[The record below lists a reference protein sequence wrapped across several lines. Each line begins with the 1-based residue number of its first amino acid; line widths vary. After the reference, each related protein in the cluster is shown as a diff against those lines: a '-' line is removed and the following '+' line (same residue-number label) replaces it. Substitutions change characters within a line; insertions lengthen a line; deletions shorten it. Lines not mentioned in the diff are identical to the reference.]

1 MNYSSR
7 KKNKIVK
14 FIVIHYTGMETLK
27 LAYHKLSKNNSN
39 VSAHYLI
46 SRNGNI
52 FNLLCPKFKAWHA
65 GKSKWKNYENINE
78 YSIGIE
84 LENKGHEFGYTNYSH
99 KQYSSLKKLILFL
112 KYNFQILEK
121 NIIFHSDIAPNRK
134 QDPGEKF
141 FINKIGVNRFKY
153 KSKLKYKYSINE
165 LLTLYGFHKLYI
177 KKYKKFCIKAVKRSL
192 NYAFIS
198 SNESKKFYKDFYNL
212 LFN

>member
-1 MNYSSR
+1 MNYSFR
-7 KKNKIVK
+7 EKNKIVK
-14 FIVIHYTGMETLK
+14 FIVIHYTGMKTLK

-39 VSAHYLI
+39 VSIHYLI

-52 FNLLCPKFKAWHA
+52 FNLLCPKFKAWHS
-65 GKSKWKNYENINE
+65 GKSKWKNYVNINN

-84 LENKGHEFGYTNYSH
+84 LENKGHEFGYTNFSN
-99 KQYSSLKKLILFL
+99 KQYSSLKKLIFFL
-112 KYNFQILEK
+112 KYNFQILEE

-153 KSKLKYKYSINE
+153 KNKLKYKYSIND
-165 LLTLYGFHKLYI
+165 LLSLYGFHKLYI

-192 NYAFIS
+192 NYDIITS
-198 SNESKKFYKDFYNL
+198 TVSKKFYKDFINL